1 MHEVEAIPFPC
12 LQYEVAGEPSLE
24 RRVALS

>member
-1 MHEVEAIPFPC
+1 VEAIPFPC